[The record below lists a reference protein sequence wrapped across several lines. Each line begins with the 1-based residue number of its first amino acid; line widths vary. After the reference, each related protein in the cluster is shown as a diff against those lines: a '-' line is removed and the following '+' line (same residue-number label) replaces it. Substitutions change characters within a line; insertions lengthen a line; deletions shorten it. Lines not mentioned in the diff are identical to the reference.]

1 MERTYSNQLKAGMKV
16 RVKGWAEHVRNLG
29 NIQFLTVRDR
39 EGLIQVTAKKSDVPT
54 GVFDTI
60 SEIGKEDCVEI
71 EGNVIKSKIAK
82 IGYEIIPSSVRVLAG
97 AEKPLP
103 LDFSGKIESGKGTR
117 FDYRYLDLRNPEV
130 RKIFI
135 TRHKVMGLSHEFFR
149 NNDFIEI
156 HTPVIQAAGAEGG
169 STLFKFDFYGKEA
182 FLRQSPQLYKQ
193 MMMAS
198 GLDKV
203 YEIGQA
209 FRAEKFH
216 TRRHI
221 SEFMSLDFEIAWIDS
236 EEDVMKTLEK
246 LVVHVLKGLKKD
258 GYDLKIPEL
267 PLKRFTYDKVIE
279 TLAKTGVKIEWGE
292 DIEDAQERK
301 FAEIMGKKGYEAY
314 FITKFPSKIK
324 PFYIMYDGE
333 ISRGVDLDYRGLE
346 LASGGQR
353 EHRYDVLVKVI
364 KEKGLNPKDFVFY
377 TNAFRWGMPPHGGIG
392 FGVDRFVKQILGLT
406 DVQEAIL
413 FPRTPEKLVP

>member
-1 MERTYSNQLKAGMKV
+1 MERIYSNQLKPNREAK
-16 RVKGWAEHVRNLG
+16 VKGWVENVRNLG
-29 NIQFLTVRDR
+29 NIQFLTIRDR
-39 EGLIQVTAKKSDVPT
+39 EGSVQITAKKSDVSD
-54 GVFDTI
+54 GVWDTI
-60 SEIGKEDCVEI
+60 SKLGKEDCVEI
-71 EGNVIKSKIAK
+71 EGNVVKSKIAK
-82 IGYEIIPSSVRVLAG
+82 LGYEIIPSLVKVLAG

-103 LDFSGKIESGKGTR
+103 LDSHVKSWKDTR
-117 FDYRYLDLRNPEV
+117 FDYRYLDLRDPKVKE
-130 RKIFI
+130 IFMI
-135 TRHKVMGLSHEFFR
+135 RHKVMGLSHEFFR
-149 NNDFIEI
+149 KNDFVEI

-169 STLFKFDFYGKEA
+169 SSLFKFDFYGKEA
-182 FLRQSPQLYKQ
+182 YLRQSPQLYKQ

-236 EEDVMKTLEK
+236 EEDVMKVLERM
-246 LVVHVLKGLKKD
+246 VVYVLKGLNKET
-258 GYDLKIPEL
+258 DLKLKVPEL
-267 PLKRFTYDKVIE
+267 PFKRFTYDEVLKVLE
-279 TLAKTGVKIEWGE
+279 KTGVKIKWGE
-292 DIEDAQERK
+292 DIEDAQEKK
-301 FAEIMGKKGYEAY
+301 FAEIMNKKGHEAY

-324 PFYIMYDGE
+324 PFYIMLDGE
-333 ISRGVDLDYRGLE
+333 VSRGMDLDYMGLE

-353 EHRYDVLVKVI
+353 EHRFDVLVNVMKQ
-364 KEKGLNPKDFVFY
+364 KGLNPKDFTFY
-377 TNAFRWGMPPHGGIG
+377 TNAFRWGMPEHGGIG
-392 FGVDRFVKQILGLT
+392 FGVDRFVKQILDLP